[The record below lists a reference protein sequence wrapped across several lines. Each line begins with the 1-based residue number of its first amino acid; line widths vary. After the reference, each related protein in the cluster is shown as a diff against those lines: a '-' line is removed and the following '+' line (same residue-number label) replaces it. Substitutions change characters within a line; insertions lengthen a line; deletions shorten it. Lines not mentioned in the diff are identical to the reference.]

1 LWVKPVSKEIYK
13 KGELMKPY
21 KNIQSHNLALLLL
34 LARVTAYLGIIL
46 GLLLIAIGILMVVNI
61 SLYEMATVLPF
72 VTLSVGILF
81 LSGLMAAL
89 VSIEENYRIRTLHIV
104 SKNET

>member
-1 LWVKPVSKEIYK
+1 
-13 KGELMKPY
+13 MKPY